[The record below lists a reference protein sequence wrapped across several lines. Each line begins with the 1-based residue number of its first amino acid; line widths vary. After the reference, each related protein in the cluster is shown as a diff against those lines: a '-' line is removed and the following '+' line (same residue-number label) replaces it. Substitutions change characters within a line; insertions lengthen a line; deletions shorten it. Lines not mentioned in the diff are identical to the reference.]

1 LLSRLALFCERLGP
15 AIWPLAGVVGLFAA
29 LAMLDLLPLLP
40 GWLHAGLLAVF
51 LAALI
56 WAAWYAVQRLTWP
69 QGREAKRRLESDS
82 GLDHRPLTAAEDA
95 MATSDR
101 DQAAVALWEAH
112 RRRVLARLTKF
123 RNGPPR
129 PAMAAADPFALRAV
143 VVLLLIVGAL
153 AAGSDWRGRLAD
165 ALTPRL
171 TAVAQTLPAS
181 LDVWVNPP
189 AYTNLPPLFLTLDE
203 AREEAL
209 QVPTGSSVLAQ
220 VQGGSGEPRL
230 LLGGKTIAFDQ
241 ISLGAYRTS
250 ATVEQGERLEVL
262 QGESLLGAWPIEVL
276 PDLPPAI
283 EFLGPPGSTERAVL
297 RLDYGASDDY
307 GLRDVVAR
315 ITRIDT
321 PEAEP
326 IELDLTLSAG
336 DVREEESTS
345 FHDLSPHPW
354 AGIAVE
360 IVLLARD
367 AIDQEGLTEPV
378 RTVLPERIFNHPVAR
393 ALVELRKQ
401 LTLEPN
407 ARFPVIRALNDLN
420 DRPEHFFHDVVVA
433 LAIRAA
439 ERRLIH
445 DQRLEA
451 VDEVQQ
457 ILWDTALRIEDG
469 DLAIAE
475 RDLRA
480 IQEALMKALAEGASD
495 EEIQQLMD
503 QLEQALDRF
512 LEALA
517 EQLQEQLQ
525 QGMEPQPLPP
535 NAQML
540 EGQDLQELIER
551 ARELSQAGAREA
563 ARDLLSQ
570 LQQMLENLRFNAFNQ
585 MQDGDSEDAWRMMRD
600 MDELRERQQDLLDRS
615 YQRSQEGD
623 RQNQGEGRPSQESQ
637 GDAQQ
642 QEALRRELGDLMR
655 RLGDALGDIPRPLGR
670 AEQAMRDARDAL
682 NQNQP
687 GDAIDPQMRA
697 LDQLQQGMQAMAERF
712 MEQMGQTPGQ
722 GQGSVGMQS
731 GQGRDPLGRESGESG
746 IEALE
751 GVEIPDQMELRRS
764 REILDELRRR
774 RGERGRPAPELDY
787 IDRLLR
793 QF

>member
-1 LLSRLALFCERLGP
+1 
-15 AIWPLAGVVGLFAA
+15 
-29 LAMLDLLPLLP
+29 MLDLLPLLP
-40 GWLHAGLLAVF
+40 GWLHAALLAAF
-51 LAALI
+51 LAAVL
-56 WAAWYAVQRLTWP
+56 WGVWYAVRRLSWP
-69 QGREAKRRLESDS
+69 QDREARRRLESDS
-82 GLDHRPLTAAEDA
+82 GLRHRPLTAAEDA
-95 MATSDR
+95 LATSDR
-101 DQAAVALWEAH
+101 DSGAVALWEAH
-112 RRRVLARLTKF
+112 RRRVLARLAEL

-143 VVLLLIVGAL
+143 VVLLLIVGVL
-153 AAGSDWRGRLAD
+153 AAGADWRGRLAD

-171 TAVAQTLPAS
+171 TAVAQSLPAS

-189 AYTNLPPLFLTLDE
+189 AYTSLPPLFLTVDE
-203 AREEAL
+203 ARRDAL

-220 VQGGSGEPRL
+220 VQGGAGEPRL
-230 LLGGKTIAFDQ
+230 LLGGETIAFDR

-250 ATVEQGERLEVL
+250 ATVERGERLEVQ
-262 QGESLLGAWPIEVL
+262 QGESLLGGWPIEVV
-276 PDLPPAI
+276 PDLPPTV
-283 EFLGPPGSTERAVL
+283 EFLAPPGSTERAVL
-297 RLDYGASDDY
+297 RLDYAAADDY
-307 GLRDVVAR
+307 GLRRVIAR
-315 ITRIDT
+315 ITRIDA

-326 IELDLTLSAG
+326 LELDLTLSAG
-336 DVREEESTS
+336 DVREEESTG

-367 AIDQEGLTEPV
+367 AIDQEGATEAV

-420 DRPEHFFHDVVVA
+420 DRPEHFFHDIVVA
-433 LAIRAA
+433 LSIRAA

-445 DQRLEA
+445 DQRPEA
-451 VDEVQQ
+451 VGEVQQ

-475 RDLRA
+475 RDLRE

-495 EEIQQLMD
+495 EEIQALMD
-503 QLEQALDRF
+503 QLEEALDRF

-535 NAQML
+535 NAQTL
-540 EGQDLQELIER
+540 EGQDLQELIDR
-551 ARELSQAGAREA
+551 ARELSEAGAREA

-570 LQQMLENLRFNAFNQ
+570 LQQMLENLQMNAFNQ
-585 MQDGDSEDAWRMMRD
+585 MQDSQSEDAWRMMRD
-600 MDELRERQQDLLDRS
+600 MDELRERQQELLDRS

-623 RQNQGEGRPSQESQ
+623 RQNQGDGRPSQESQ

-642 QEALRRELGDLMR
+642 QDALRRELGDLMR

-722 GQGSVGMQS
+722 GQGTVGMQS
-731 GQGRDPLGRESGESG
+731 GQGRDPLGRETGESG

-751 GVEIPDQMELRRS
+751 GVEIPDRMELRRS